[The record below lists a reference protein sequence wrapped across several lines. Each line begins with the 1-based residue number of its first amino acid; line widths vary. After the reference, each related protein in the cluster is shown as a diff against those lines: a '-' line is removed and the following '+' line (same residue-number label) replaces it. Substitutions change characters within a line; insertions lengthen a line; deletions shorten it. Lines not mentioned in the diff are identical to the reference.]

1 MKLIRLPNVLERIG
15 KSRSGT
21 YADIASGLLTTPV
34 RIGLRAVAFP
44 EHEIDA
50 VVAARIAGRSQDE
63 IRELVSRL
71 HAQRKE
77 AA

>member
-1 MKLIRLPNVLERIG
+1 MKLLRLPGVLERTG
-15 KSRSGT
+15 KSRSGA
-21 YADIASGLLTTPV
+21 YADINAGLLPKPV
-34 RIGLRAVAFP
+34 QIGLRAVAFP

-50 VVAARIAGRSQDE
+50 VVSARVAGRSQSE

>member
-1 MKLIRLPNVLERIG
+1 MKLIRLPGVLERTG

-21 YADIASGLLTTPV
+21 YADIGAGLLPKPV
-34 RIGLRAVAFP
+34 QIGLRAVAFP

-50 VVAARIAGRSQDE
+50 VVSARVAGRSQDE